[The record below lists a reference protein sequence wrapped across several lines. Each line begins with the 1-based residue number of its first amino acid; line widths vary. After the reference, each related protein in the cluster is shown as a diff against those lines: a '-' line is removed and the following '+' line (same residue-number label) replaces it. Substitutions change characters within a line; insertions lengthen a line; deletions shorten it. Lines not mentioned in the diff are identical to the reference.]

1 MSILRHF
8 WSGVAFFS
16 KARLHAPSVI
26 ESLSYYTPPL
36 GEGGVC
42 IERAQSAGQSMMIT
56 LPVRGRPA
64 S

>member
-26 ESLSYYTPPL
+26 ESLSYYTPPPL
-36 GEGGVC
+36 GEGGGYV
-42 IERAQSAGQSMMIT
+42 
-56 LPVRGRPA
+56 
-64 S
+64 